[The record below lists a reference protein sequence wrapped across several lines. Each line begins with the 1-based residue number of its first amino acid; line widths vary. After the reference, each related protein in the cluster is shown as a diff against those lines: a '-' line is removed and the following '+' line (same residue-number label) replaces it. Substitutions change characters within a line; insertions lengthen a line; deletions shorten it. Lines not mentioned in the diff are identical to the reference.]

1 MDQSIETEFP
11 TQADDMLHDDGQSIA
26 TPRQRLP
33 SGVDIRRVHCDPD
46 FWYPVAWSRDLKHG
60 KTIGVRYGADPIAL
74 VRPEEGPL
82 FALEDR
88 CAHRQVPLSKGRVC
102 GQSVKCCYHGWAYGR
117 SGRCIDVPYLGKGKL
132 PNGVRTYPVMEQDG
146 LIFIFPGDPE
156 KAETTFL
163 PPRLARVGEP
173 AYKTR
178 CFGQEVGCHYSF
190 MHENLMDMN
199 HQFMHMKQMGQM
211 RPRFLGQRREPG
223 LVEARYSFARTSGK
237 QPLGE
242 ALIFGE
248 RRDTSAQHQDRDVMT
263 IRTTYPYQTLHIQ
276 TGDQDP
282 VMDLWIAYT
291 PQDKDQLTNRT
302 FGLLS
307 VKRPNIPGVLDL
319 AWPFLVAFTER
330 IFAEDRE
337 IVELE
342 QQAWKDL
349 GGDHNLEVFPV
360 INALRALLVE
370 CGVQPAT
377 DKKAPTFAPHPNS
390 VAATEKVATASPAP
404 KTDIV
409 TAAPAAPP
417 SSAALVSS
425 TASKPQN
432 TRART
437 NARKTVAKAA
447 SSTARVTAA
456 EGAPAKKKRSRS
468 RSKHRTTAPLGS
480 GTKSPS

>member
-1 MDQSIETEFP
+1 MDQPTTTELSEDFEAFCEAAP
-11 TQADDMLHDDGQSIA
+11 EAKHNQT
-26 TPRQRLP
+26 
-33 SGVDIRRVHCDPD
+33 VDLRRVHCDPD
-46 FWYPVAWSRDLKHG
+46 FWYPVAWSRELKRG
-60 KTIGVRYGADPIAL
+60 KTIGVRYAGQPIAL
-74 VRPEEGPL
+74 IRPEEGNI

-88 CAHRQVPLSKGRVC
+88 CAHRQVPLSKGRVQ
-102 GQSVKCCYHGWAYGR
+102 GQSVQCCYHGWAYGR

-132 PNGVRTYPVMEQDG
+132 PNGVRTYPVIEQDG
-146 LIFIFPGDPE
+146 LIFVFPGDPE
-156 KAETTFL
+156 KARTVHL
-163 PPRLARVGEP
+163 PATLARVDDP

-178 CFGQEVGCHYSF
+178 RFGQEVGCHYSF

-211 RPRFLGQRREPG
+211 RPRFLGQKREPG
-223 LVEARYSFARTSGK
+223 LVEARYSFARTGGK

-248 RRDTSAQHQDRDVMT
+248 RRDASAKHQDRDVMT

-276 TGDQDP
+276 TGDEAP

-307 VKRPNIPGVLDL
+307 VKRPGIPGLLDL
-319 AWPFLVAFTER
+319 AWPFLIAFTER

-360 INALRALLVE
+360 INNLRALLAE
-370 CGVQPAT
+370 CGVPADASKT
-377 DKKAPTFAPHPNS
+377 DASAPADKSVVPTTAMPAPDHQN
-390 VAATEKVATASPAP
+390 ATASDG
-404 KTDIV
+404 KTE
-409 TAAPAAPP
+409 PP
-417 SSAALVSS
+417 SPLVV
-425 TASKPQN
+425 TPPK
-432 TRART
+432 
-437 NARKTVAKAA
+437 RK
-447 SSTARVTAA
+447 RH
-456 EGAPAKKKRSRS
+456 RSR
-468 RSKHRTTAPLGS
+468 KHHKDNAVT
-480 GTKSPS
+480 PSVS